1 MEQLWKINKEIRE
14 IGRLIY
20 DKGLA
25 AGADGNIS
33 YKVADD
39 RLLITASGT
48 CLGELK
54 ATDILYIDFAGNILS
69 GKGSVSSEFPMH
81 VAAYEHRLNISA
93 VVHAHPP
100 IATGFS
106 IAGLTLAGCVIPEIV
121 MTLGEIPTAP
131 YATPSSQEGAR
142 VISDLITSHD
152 AILLDRH
159 GAITIGKTLKEAF
172 YKLEKVE
179 YAAKVTL
186 TARQLGQVQHLTS
199 EQVQKLYS
207 ISRRIPNQPING
219 CTDCGTCGEQ

>member
-1 MEQLWKINKEIRE
+1 MEQLWKITNEIRE

-25 AGADGNIS
+25 AGTDGNIS

-48 CLGELK
+48 CLGELR
-54 ATDILYIDFAGNILS
+54 ATDILYIDFAGTILS
-69 GKGSVSSEFPMH
+69 GKGTVSSELPMH
-81 VAAYEHRLNISA
+81 IAAYKNRLNIKA

-100 IATGFS
+100 VATGFS
-106 IAGLTLAGCVIPEIV
+106 IAGINLAGCVIPEIV

-131 YATPSSQEGAR
+131 YATPSSSEGAH

-159 GAITIGKTLKEAF
+159 GAITVGKALREAF
-172 YKLEKVE
+172 FKLEKVE

-186 TARQLGQVQHLTS
+186 TAKQLGQVRQLTP
-199 EQVQKLYS
+199 EQVEKLTA
-207 ISRRIPNQPING
+207 ISRRTSGRSING
-219 CTDCGTCGEQ
+219 CTDCGTCGDR